1 MLMAELSPDNRKIAT
16 MQMLGGGSLLDLQ
29 IRLIDVETGEA
40 RLLGKPSKIGAPF
53 SWLPDGDG
61 LILKR
66 FETREDPTA
75 VEPRIL
81 CRLGLDGELTDL
93 RSGDWP
99 VVLRKTRRI
108 LFEDNATRLWHTCQL
123 DGSDPRLFAD
133 GLKGYSMPAVSP
145 DEKRVVFVRYEK
157 GKLPQVTLFDLGQT
171 EGKPA
176 TRAGGFTSTPVWR

>member
-1 MLMAELSPDNRKIAT
+1 MK
-16 MQMLGGGSLLDLQ
+16 
-29 IRLIDVETGEA
+29 TGEA

-66 FETREDPTA
+66 FETQDDPKA

-108 LFEDNATRLWHTCQL
+108 LFEENATRLWHTCQL
-123 DGSDPRLFAD
+123 DGSDPKLFAD

-145 DEKRVVFVRYEK
+145 DEKRVVFVRYEHP
-157 GKLPQVTLFDLGQT
+157 GLAIGQVAPPCGLLVLESEAFSAAFIRLTQFSSSV
-171 EGKPA
+171 EWP
-176 TRAGGFTSTPVWR
+176 RCSWP